1 MLSHYDIS
9 WMFLGQCNGLNNLFL
24 SRRPGWD
31 HFLLL
36 EEEANTVEYFQLND
50 EMRPFEDKH
59 FTLFKGF

>member
-1 MLSHYDIS
+1 
-9 WMFLGQCNGLNNLFL
+9 MFLGQCNGLNNLFL